1 MIKII
6 QIMAIVGMVAG
17 CSTIPCPEFG
27 QSPFVYPNAA
37 FVSQTNATVWS
48 AAGITNRADYVRTAS
63 SCLSELGLLTTREK
77 NALRTDPFLS
87 ATNMPVVTFETFD
100 PAERV
105 AKYYRIQLAKHDW
118 AKMREGLIVEET
130 NGGGDWIRVFQKG
143 TALVHIH
150 IVGRWK
156 QNRQER
162 EGIAN
167 GEYST
172 RRIVLSFIGV
182 APSDVLGNT
191 YQDKT
196 WFDPTS
202 GCTPGAVAPP

>member
-1 MIKII
+1 
-6 QIMAIVGMVAG
+6 MAIAGMVAG
-17 CSTIPCPEFG
+17 CTTLPTPEIG

-48 AAGITNRADYVRTAS
+48 ELQAAGITNHADYVRTAS
-63 SCLSELGLLTTREK
+63 SCLSELGLLTTREED
-77 NALRTDPFLS
+77 ALWTDPFLS
-87 ATNMPVVTFETFD
+87 ATNMPVVRFETFD

-105 AKYYRIQLAKHDW
+105 AKYYRIQFAKHDW
-118 AKMREGLIVEET
+118 TKMREGLIVEET

-150 IVGRWK
+150 IVGPWK

-172 RRIVLSFIGV
+172 RHIVLRFIGV

-196 WFDPTS
+196 WPDPTS
-202 GCTPGAVAPP
+202 GCTAGAVAPP